1 MRRPGRT
8 FIATA
13 LALLVGAVAIGLV
26 LAWRAVGASGP
37 ALPLRVVASVPL
49 SGNTGRLDYESLD
62 DVRGLLFIAHLGD
75 NSVIAFDTKHAHVA
89 ATIPGT
95 DSVRGVLVVPS
106 LHRVFAA
113 AAGTHEVVVI
123 DEDTDKV
130 VARITA
136 GDVDGLAYDPQTHQL
151 FVSDEAG
158 ATDAV
163 IDVRTNQLRTHVA
176 LGGEAGNTQYD
187 DRSHHIFVAVQ
198 TRDDLAEIDPRTLG
212 IIRRYALPGCLHG
225 HGLQLDSAHRYA
237 YVACQFNSVV
247 VRVDL
252 RRGKVDASASVG
264 LGPDVLAMDFGQ
276 ARLYIAAESGI
287 VTIFDTHGGSFRK
300 IGQAMFAP
308 NAHVVGVDQRSHR
321 IYFPVRDVGGRPV
334 LRVAVPEPFNG

>member
-1 MRRPGRT
+1 MA
-8 FIATA
+8 IV
-13 LALLVGAVAIGLV
+13 LVF
-26 LAWRAVGASGP
+26 AWRAVGAPGP
-37 ALPLRVVASVPL
+37 ALPLRVVASTPL

-62 DVRGLLFIAHLGD
+62 DTRGVLFIAHLGD
-75 NSVIAFDTKHAHVA
+75 NSVIAFDTKHDRVA
-89 ATIPGT
+89 ATILGT

-113 AAGTHEVVVI
+113 AAGTHEIVVI

-130 VARITA
+130 VARVTA
-136 GDVDGLAYDPQTHQL
+136 GDVDGLAYDPQTHQV
-151 FVSDEAG
+151 FVSDETG

-163 IDVRTNQLRTHVA
+163 IDVRTNQLRTHIA

-198 TRDDLAEIDPRTLG
+198 TRDELAEIDPQTLA
-212 IIRRYALPGCLHG
+212 IVRRYGLPGCLHG

-237 YVACQFNSVV
+237 YVACQFNSAV
-247 VRVDL
+247 VRLDL
-252 RRGKVDASASVG
+252 QTGKVDASSSVG
-264 LGPDVLAMDFGQ
+264 FGPDVLAMDFGL

-287 VTIFDTHGGSFRK
+287 VTIFDTHDGDFRK
-300 IGQAMFAP
+300 IGQAVFAP

-321 IYFPVRDVGGRPV
+321 IYFPLRDVGGQPV
-334 LRVAVPEPFNG
+334 LRVAVPGSFNG